1 MRKGLLFVE
10 RVFLWAAMA
19 AVFAMMSLTTADA
32 VWRYVFN
39 SPITGAYEITEKYLM
54 LIAIFLGMSYTYRG
68 AGFIRVTILMDRLPK
83 SVKVPINHLS
93 QLFSIV
99 YCAVL
104 IWGTYEYA
112 VRTYH
117 QGTTLGSI
125 YSAPQW
131 FGAAFIPLG
140 FLLAGIFLLL
150 DLPRVR
156 KGGSA
161 LFQEEEGP
169 TGS

>member
-1 MRKGLLFVE
+1 MRKWLLLVERGLLWV
-10 RVFLWAAMA
+10 AMA

-83 SVKVPINHLS
+83 SLKIPINYLA
-93 QLFSIV
+93 QLFSIA

-140 FLLAGIFLLL
+140 LLLAGLFLLL
-150 DLPRVR
+150 DLPGVK

-161 LFQEEEGP
+161 LFQGEEGP